1 MKTALDTSVILDVV
15 TNDPLHADV
24 SEKAIRRALGQGQ
37 LVIGECVLAEI
48 APAFS
53 EEALP
58 DFLADWNIVFIPSS
72 RESVIHAGGVFK
84 RYLQRSGNQRRVLPD
99 FLVASHALYHADC
112 LLARNRGYYRD
123 YFKDL
128 KLTYPG

>member
-24 SEKAIRRALGQGQ
+24 SEKAIKRALGQGQ

-48 APAFS
+48 ATAFS

-128 KLTYPG
+128 KLT